1 MSPPENPPQHSGAGP
16 AQVLSLGDATA
27 IIVGLIVG
35 AGIFGTPSIVA
46 GAVESPALLVAVW
59 VAGGVFS
66 IIGALCY
73 AELATA
79 FPSAGGEYH
88 FIGRAYGRPLA
99 FLYGWARMTVV
110 VAGSIAV
117 FAYLFGDYMS
127 RVIPLGPRSSALWA
141 VLVVT
146 VLTAVNYAGI
156 REGKLTQNFFTFLE
170 CGGLVLIVVAGLLLA
185 PDPAPSVAAGGGAP
199 WYMGAGIGSAMVFVL
214 FTYGGWNDA
223 AYISAEVRDRRR
235 NMVRALLLSIG
246 IVTVLYL
253 LVNLAYLKGLGYEGM
268 TRSDAVAA
276 DLLRRVWG
284 TTGEKLISVMIAI
297 AALTSVNGSMIV
309 GARSNYALGRD
320 WPIFRALAHWDE
332 ASGSP
337 RTAILVQGVIA
348 LALVVFGAFQ
358 NAGFKGLV
366 EYSLPV
372 FWGFFMLTG
381 IALFILRVKERD
393 APRPFRVPGY
403 PVVPGIFVLT
413 CAYLLYSSLAY
424 HRAHALVGLAVLAVG
439 AVVMLFGLRSR
450 FFGNR
455 GQTTVSEPRKP

>member
-1 MSPPENPPQHSGAGP
+1 MQAAGP
-16 AQVLSLGDATA
+16 KQVLTLADATA

-46 GAVESPALLVAVW
+46 GAVGSPALLVAVW
-59 VAGGVFS
+59 VAGGLFAIV
-66 IIGALCY
+66 GALCY

-88 FIGRAYGRPLA
+88 FIARAYGRSLA
-99 FLYGWARMTVV
+99 FLYGWARMTVI

-127 RVIPLGPRSSALWA
+127 RVIRLGPYSSAIWA
-141 VLVVT
+141 ALVV
-146 VLTAVNYAGI
+146 VILTLVNVRGI
-156 REGKLTQNFFTFLE
+156 REGKLTQKIFTFFE
-170 CGGLVLIVVAGLLLA
+170 VGGLVLIVVVGLMLA
-185 PDPAPSVAAGGGAP
+185 PAPVPAAPAAGGGAP
-199 WYMGAGIGSAMVFVL
+199 WYMGAGIASAMVFVL

-223 AYISAEVRDRRR
+223 AYISAEVRERER

-246 IVTVLYL
+246 LVTVIYV
-253 LVNLAYLKGLGYEGM
+253 LVNLAYLKGLGYDGM
-268 TRSDAVAA
+268 ARSDAVAA
-276 DLLRRVWG
+276 DLLKRVWG
-284 TTGEKLISVMIAI
+284 PAGETLISVVVAI

-320 WPIFRALAHWDE
+320 WPLLRFLGGWDE
-332 ASGSP
+332 ESGSP
-337 RTAILVQGVIA
+337 RTAMLVQGAIA

-372 FWGFFMLTG
+372 FWGFFLLTG
-381 IALFILRVKERD
+381 VALFVLRIKEPR

-403 PVVPGIFVLT
+403 PVVPAIFVLM
-413 CAYLLYSSLAY
+413 CAYLLYASLMY
-424 HRAHALVGLAVLAVG
+424 HRTHALVGLGVLAVG
-439 AVVMLFGLRSR
+439 AVVMLFG
-450 FFGNR
+450 NR
-455 GQTTVSEPRKP
+455 GQAAVSGSSQK

>member
-1 MSPPENPPQHSGAGP
+1 VQEAGGQP
-16 AQVLSLGDATA
+16 RQTLSVIDAVG

-46 GAVESPALLVAVW
+46 GAVGSDLLILTVW
-59 VAGGVFS
+59 VAGGIFS

-88 FIGRAYGRPLA
+88 FIQKAYGRSLA

-127 RVIPLGPRSSALWA
+127 RVVNLGTYSSAIWA
-141 VLVVT
+141 ALVVI
-146 VLTAVNYAGI
+146 VLTFVNYTGI
-156 REGKLTQNFFTFLE
+156 REGKATQNIFTVLE
-170 CGGLVLIVVAGLLLA
+170 VSGLLLIIVAGFMLA
-185 PDPAPSVAAGGGAP
+185 PDPAPVAPIAAGASQP

-223 AYISAEVRDRRR
+223 AYISAEVRDRER
-235 NMVRALLLSIG
+235 NMARALLIAIG
-246 IVTVLYL
+246 LVTLLYV
-253 LVNLAYLKGLGYEGM
+253 LVNLAYLKGLGYHAM
-268 TRSDAVAA
+268 SRSDAVAA
-276 DLLRRVWG
+276 DLLKIVWG
-284 TTGEKLISVMIAI
+284 GTGEKVISIMIAI

-320 WPIFRALAHWDE
+320 WPLLGFLGHWDE
-332 ASGSP
+332 ASGTP
-337 RTAILVQGVIA
+337 RTAMLVQGGIA
-348 LALVVFGAFQ
+348 LALVAFGAFQ
-358 NAGFKGLV
+358 NSGFKGLV

-372 FWGFFMLTG
+372 FWGFFLLVG
-381 IALFILRVKERD
+381 VALFVLRAKEPN

-403 PVVPGIFVLT
+403 PVVPAIFVLM

-424 HRAHALVGLAVLAVG
+424 HGKHALWGLAVLAVG
-439 AVVMLFGLRSR
+439 AVMMRISGTKK
-450 FFGNR
+450 N
-455 GQTTVSEPRKP
+455 

>member
-1 MSPPENPPQHSGAGP
+1 MSEAAPQP
-16 AQVLSLGDATA
+16 ASAMAAPRPTLGLPDACA
-27 IIVGLIVG
+27 MIVGLIVG

-46 GAVESPALLVAVW
+46 GAVGSEVLLVAVW

-79 FPSAGGEYH
+79 FPSAGGEYY
-88 FIGRAYGRPLA
+88 FLQRAYGRSLA
-99 FLYGWARMTVV
+99 FLYGWARMTVI

-127 RVIPLGPRSSALWA
+127 RVVSLGPNSSAIWA
-141 VLVVT
+141 AIVVGGLT
-146 VLTAVNYAGI
+146 VINYLGI
-156 REGKLTQNFFTFLE
+156 REGKAIQNFFTVLE
-170 CGGLVLIVVAGLLLA
+170 VSGLVLIVVAGLALA
-185 PDPAPSVAAGGGAP
+185 PAPSATVPAAAGSGAP

-223 AYISAEVRDRRR
+223 AYISAEIRDRER

-246 IVTVLYL
+246 LVTLIYV
-253 LVNLAYLKGLGYEGM
+253 LVNVAYLKGLGYTGM
-268 TRSDAVAA
+268 AHSNAVAA
-276 DLLRRVWG
+276 DLLKSVWG
-284 TTGEKLISVMIAI
+284 GTGEKVISVMIAI

-320 WPIFRALAHWDE
+320 WPLLRFLGQWD
-332 ASGSP
+332 APSGSP
-337 RTAILVQGVIA
+337 RTAMLVQGVIA
-348 LALVVFGAFQ
+348 LGLVAFGAIQ
-358 NAGFKGLV
+358 SAGFKGLV

-372 FWGFFMLTG
+372 FWGFFLLVG
-381 IALFILRVKERD
+381 VALFVLRAKEPN

-403 PVVPGIFVLT
+403 PVVPAIFVLM

-424 HRAHALVGLAVLAVG
+424 HRTHALVGLAVLAVG
-439 AVVMLFGLRSR
+439 ALVLLYATSGKGRSA
-450 FFGNR
+450 
-455 GQTTVSEPRKP
+455 